1 MLYYFKL
8 YINKGT
14 QRCQLSL
21 SYSFLGWRSVKI
33 SYQKLLWHS
42 LFICLLCL
50 IIYYSLSVEAFQ
62 VGCRGT
68 CQSILCRPTSSLKRC
83 STIHF
88 LIWHMRYLGVHSVIL
103 HDHYLFIYLCFSN
116 RSYHIRQFSM
126 TAYNSITVVTF

>member
-1 MLYYFKL
+1 MPTVIILFV
-8 YINKGT
+8 
-14 QRCQLSL
+14 SL
-21 SYSFLGWRSVKI
+21 LEVRQNFVSEVVMAF
-33 SYQKLLWHS
+33 
-42 LFICLLCL
+42 
-50 IIYYSLSVEAFQ
+50 IIYLPTLPYNILFTERRGLSS
-62 VGCRGT
+62 RLSRNL
-68 CQSILCRPTSSLKRC
+68 SILCRPTSSLKRC